1 MKSMW
6 TRINAALMIALVCC
20 FAGCK
25 PEASSDSATSSTDE
39 HSDHAHEHPTE
50 GPHGGSLI
58 ELGEEQYHAELVH
71 DDAAQTATIYLL
83 DAAGKTAV
91 AIADPSVR
99 INLTHE
105 GEAMQFELAASR
117 QETDPEGQSS
127 MFTSSDA
134 SLAEHL
140 DHAGD
145 SAQLVVTIEG
155 TQFRGSLAAHDHDHE
170 GHDH

>member
-1 MKSMW
+1 MNSMW
-6 TRINAALMIALVCC
+6 IRSNVALMIALVCC

-25 PEASSDSATSSTDE
+25 PETTGGSATSSTDE
-39 HSDHAHEHPTE
+39 HSDHEHAHPTE

-71 DDAAQTATIYLL
+71 DDEAQTVSIYLL

-91 AIADPSVR
+91 AIADPNIRLNV
-99 INLTHE
+99 THA
-105 GEAMQFELAASR
+105 GEAMQFELPASR
-117 QETDPEGQSS
+117 QETDPEGKSS
-127 MFTSSDA
+127 LFTSSDA

-140 DHAGD
+140 DHADD

-155 TQFRGSLAAHDHDHE
+155 TQFRGSLAAHSHDHE